1 MAVRVF
7 IRTTPLE
14 KAPMSRGRGRVSD
27 TTAHT
32 LGRIR
37 HSHGVQAPR
46 VGQGDL
52 RAVR

>member
-1 MAVRVF
+1 
-7 IRTTPLE
+7 
-14 KAPMSRGRGRVSD
+14 MSLHQNRAAGKGSDVQGLGPVSD

-32 LGRIR
+32 SGRIR